1 MKRSFQKSRLWNSV
15 VKDFRSDC
23 FKNNGRTKVG
33 TVSRT
38 GRPRGFDRA
47 EALDAALRLFWQQGY
62 ETTSIS
68 QLIDAMGG
76 ISTASFYATFHS
88 KETLFREAVRRYVDI
103 YGQVLAP
110 LSDETL
116 SPREAISA
124 ALHGSA
130 EMQSAL
136 GHPTGCLIGL
146 GASGWSDQNEELKD
160 LIAAERA
167 KNRVA
172 IRRVVE
178 RAGKEGELAASK
190 VQGLATLIDALL
202 LGLSVQARDG
212 VPLVDIH
219 AAIDTV
225 LCHWD

>member
-1 MKRSFQKSRLWNSV
+1 M
-15 VKDFRSDC
+15 
-23 FKNNGRTKVG
+23 
-33 TVSRT
+33 SRT

-62 ETTSIS
+62 EATSIS

-88 KETLFREAVRRYVDI
+88 KEALFREAVRRYVDI

-130 EMQSAL
+130 EMQFAL

-146 GASGWSDQNEELKD
+146 GASGWSGQNEELKD
-160 LIAAERA
+160 LVAAERA
-167 KNRVA
+167 KNRAA
-172 IRRVVE
+172 IQRVIK
-178 RAGKEGELAASK
+178 RAGKEGELAKSK
-190 VQGLATLIDALL
+190 VQGFATLVDALL

-212 VPLVDIH
+212 VPLANIH

-225 LCHWD
+225 LRHWD

>member
-1 MKRSFQKSRLWNSV
+1 M
-15 VKDFRSDC
+15 
-23 FKNNGRTKVG
+23 
-33 TVSRT
+33 SRT

-47 EALDAALRLFWQQGY
+47 DALDAALRLFWQQGY
-62 ETTSIS
+62 EATSIS

-88 KETLFREAVRRYVDI
+88 KEALFREAVRRYVDI

-136 GHPTGCLIGL
+136 GHPTGCLVGL
-146 GASGWSDQNEELKD
+146 GASGWSGQNEELKN
-160 LIAAERA
+160 LVAAERA
-167 KNRVA
+167 KNRAA
-172 IRRVVE
+172 IQRVIK
-178 RAGKEGELAASK
+178 RAAKEGELAKSK
-190 VQGLATLIDALL
+190 VQGFATLVDSLL
-202 LGLSVQARDG
+202 LGLSVQVRDG
-212 VPLVDIH
+212 VPLANIH

-225 LCHWD
+225 LRHWD

>member
-1 MKRSFQKSRLWNSV
+1 
-15 VKDFRSDC
+15 
-23 FKNNGRTKVG
+23 
-33 TVSRT
+33 VSRT
-38 GRPRGFDRA
+38 CRPRGFDRA
-47 EALDAALRLFWQQGY
+47 EALDAALKLFWQQGY
-62 ETTSIS
+62 EATSIS

-88 KETLFREAVRRYVDI
+88 KEALFREAVRRYVDI

-136 GHPTGCLIGL
+136 GHPTGCLVGL
-146 GASGWSDQNEELKD
+146 GASGWSVQNEELRD
-160 LIAAERA
+160 LVAAERA
-167 KNRVA
+167 KNRAA
-172 IRRVVE
+172 IQRVIK
-178 RAGKEGELAASK
+178 RAVKEGELAKSK
-190 VQGLATLIDALL
+190 VQGFATLVDSLL
-202 LGLSVQARDG
+202 LGLSVQVRDG
-212 VPLVDIH
+212 VPLANIH

-225 LCHWD
+225 LSYWD

>member
-1 MKRSFQKSRLWNSV
+1 
-15 VKDFRSDC
+15 
-23 FKNNGRTKVG
+23 
-33 TVSRT
+33 VSRT

-62 ETTSIS
+62 EATSIS

-76 ISTASFYATFHS
+76 ISTASFYAAFHS
-88 KETLFREAVRRYVDI
+88 KEQLFREVVRRYVEV

-146 GASGWSDQNEELKD
+146 GASGWSGQNEELRD

-167 KNRVA
+167 KNRAA
-172 IRRVVE
+172 IQRVIK
-178 RAGKEGELAASK
+178 RAGKEGELAKSK
-190 VQGLATLIDALL
+190 VQGLATLVDALL

-212 VPLVDIH
+212 VPLTHIH

-225 LCHWD
+225 LRHWD

>member
-1 MKRSFQKSRLWNSV
+1 
-15 VKDFRSDC
+15 
-23 FKNNGRTKVG
+23 
-33 TVSRT
+33 
-38 GRPRGFDRA
+38 
-47 EALDAALRLFWQQGY
+47 
-62 ETTSIS
+62 
-68 QLIDAMGG
+68 
-76 ISTASFYATFHS
+76 
-88 KETLFREAVRRYVDI
+88 
-103 YGQVLAP
+103 
-110 LSDETL
+110 
-116 SPREAISA
+116 
-124 ALHGSA
+124 
-130 EMQSAL
+130 
-136 GHPTGCLIGL
+136 LIGL
-146 GASGWSDQNEELKD
+146 GASGWSGQNEELKD

-178 RAGKEGELAASK
+178 RAAKEGELAESK

>member
-1 MKRSFQKSRLWNSV
+1 M
-15 VKDFRSDC
+15 
-23 FKNNGRTKVG
+23 
-33 TVSRT
+33 SRT
-38 GRPRGFDRA
+38 GRPRGYDRA
-47 EALDAALRLFWQQGY
+47 KALDAALRLFWQQGY
-62 ETTSIS
+62 EATSIS

-88 KETLFREAVRRYVDI
+88 KEALFREAVRHYVDI
-103 YGQVLAP
+103 YGQVLSP
-110 LSDETL
+110 LSDKTL

-146 GASGWSDQNEELKD
+146 GASGWSGRNEDLKD
-160 LIAAERA
+160 LVATERA
-167 KNRVA
+167 QNRAA
-172 IRRVVE
+172 IRRVV
-178 RAGKEGELAASK
+178 ASAAKEGEIPATH

-225 LCHWD
+225 LRHWD

>member
-1 MKRSFQKSRLWNSV
+1 M
-15 VKDFRSDC
+15 
-23 FKNNGRTKVG
+23 
-33 TVSRT
+33 SRT

-47 EALDAALRLFWQQGY
+47 KALDAALRLFWQQGY
-62 ETTSIS
+62 EATSIS

-88 KETLFREAVRRYVDI
+88 KEALFREAVRRYVDV

-110 LSDETL
+110 LSDKTL

-146 GASGWSDQNEELKD
+146 GACGWSDQNEELKD
-160 LIAAERA
+160 LVAAERA
-167 KNRVA
+167 KNRAA
-172 IRRVVE
+172 IQRVIK
-178 RAGKEGELAASK
+178 RAEKEGKLTKSK
-190 VQGLATLIDALL
+190 AQGFATLVDALL
-202 LGLSVQARDG
+202 LGLSVQTRDG
-212 VPLVDIH
+212 VPLANIH
-219 AAIDTV
+219 AAIDAV
-225 LCHWD
+225 LRHWD

>member
-1 MKRSFQKSRLWNSV
+1 M
-15 VKDFRSDC
+15 
-23 FKNNGRTKVG
+23 
-33 TVSRT
+33 SRT
-38 GRPRGFDRA
+38 GRPREFDRA

-62 ETTSIS
+62 EATSIS

-76 ISTASFYATFHS
+76 ISTASFYATFKS
-88 KETLFREAVRRYVDI
+88 KEALFREVVRRYLDI

-110 LSDETL
+110 LFDETL

-146 GASGWSDQNEELKD
+146 GASGWSGQNEELKV

-167 KNRVA
+167 RNRLA
-172 IRRVVE
+172 IRKVVE
-178 RAGKEGELAASK
+178 RAAKKGEFPKSR
-190 VQGLATLIDALL
+190 VEGLATLIDALL

-212 VPLVDIH
+212 VPLMSIH

-225 LCHWD
+225 WGRDVGRAKDIM

>member
-1 MKRSFQKSRLWNSV
+1 M
-15 VKDFRSDC
+15 
-23 FKNNGRTKVG
+23 G

-47 EALDAALRLFWQQGY
+47 VALDAALRLFWQQGY
-62 ETTSIS
+62 EATSIS

-88 KETLFREAVRRYVDI
+88 KDALFREAVSRYVDI
-103 YGQVLAP
+103 YGKVLAP
-110 LSDETL
+110 LSDQTL

-130 EMQSAL
+130 EMQSDL

-146 GASGWSDQNEELKD
+146 GASGWSGQNKELKD
-160 LIAAERA
+160 LVAAERA
-167 KNRVA
+167 KNRAA
-172 IRRVVE
+172 IQRVIK
-178 RAGKEGELAASK
+178 RAGKEGELAKSK
-190 VQGLATLIDALL
+190 VQGFATLVDALL

-212 VPLVDIH
+212 VPLANIH

-225 LCHWD
+225 LRHWD